1 MANEITAQKITIQK
15 NMGLTQALKA
25 HVLQNNY
32 KMSDGSINAKEWN
45 KTIDVLESIN
55 EKRKK
60 SGVTPIFTG
69 GTDRS
74 RAGWH
79 TSFVV
84 HPNQEIEFTKE
95 EMKELYE
102 AMGVSIDGSEKSDK
116 QKEVKTK
123 KNKVE
128 QTADEKSQAKA
139 EKKRIKE
146 ELKAEKKRQR
156 AEKKAEKERLNAE
169 KKAEKERIKA
179 EKKAEKER
187 IKAEKKQAKADLEHD
202 KVAIDVVVPREIK
215 SRRTAQSKFDKAN
228 KVLTNIAYDK
238 ANPYIKVDNETEDG
252 KTYTTK
258 IAKVKERYVKARY
271 DNNGELVDVEINIDN
286 SKKHYAPDVKYTAV
300 AAYADTK
307 EKKPGYEVGIA
318 NGFDFEAIKRV
329 IARIFGRESK

>member
-1 MANEITAQKITIQK
+1 MANEISAQKITIQK

-25 HVLQNNY
+25 HVLKNNY
-32 KMSDGSINAKEWN
+32 AMSDGSINAKEWN

-60 SGVTPIFTG
+60 AGSAPIFTG

-102 AMGVSIDGSEKSDK
+102 AMGVTVGNNSSKD
-116 QKEVKTK
+116 TK
-123 KNKVE
+123 KVENKVE
-128 QTADEKSQAKA
+128 ETPDVKERTKA

-146 ELKAEKKRQR
+146 ELKAKKKQEK
-156 AEKKAEKERLNAE
+156 AEKKAEKERLKAE

-187 IKAEKKQAKADLEHD
+187 IKAEKKQKKADLAHD
-202 KVAIDVVVPREIK
+202 KAAVDVVVAREVK
-215 SRRTAQSKFDKAN
+215 SRRAAQSKFDKAN

-238 ANPYIKVDNETEDG
+238 ENPYIKVDQEKGEDG
-252 KTYTTK
+252 QTYTTK

-271 DNNGELVDVEINIDN
+271 DNSGELVDVEINVDN
-286 SKKHYAPDVKYTAV
+286 SKKHYAPDVKYTADI
-300 AAYADTK
+300 AYADTK
-307 EKKPGYEVGIA
+307 EKKPGYEVWIGS
-318 NGFDFEAIKRV
+318 GFDFEAIKKV
-329 IARIFGRESK
+329 VARIFGRESK

>member
-146 ELKAEKKRQR
+146 ELK
-156 AEKKAEKERLNAE
+156 AE

>member
-25 HVLQNNY
+25 HVLKNNY
-32 KMSDGSINAKEWN
+32 TMSDGSINAKEWN

-60 SGVTPIFTG
+60 AGSTPIFTG

-74 RAGWH
+74 KAGWH

-95 EMKELYE
+95 EMKELYD
-102 AMGVSIDGSEKSDK
+102 AMGVTLDNTTTS
-116 QKEVKTK
+116 KTK

-128 QTADEKSQAKA
+128 ETPDEKEKIKD
-139 EKKRIKE
+139 EKKRIK
-146 ELKAEKKRQR
+146 
-156 AEKKAEKERLNAE
+156 AEKKAEKKRLKEE

-187 IKAEKKQAKADLEHD
+187 LKAEKKAEKERKKAEKKQNKIDLTHD
-202 KVAIDVVVPREIK
+202 KAAIDVVVAREQK
-215 SRRTAQSKFDKAN
+215 YRRAAQSKFDKAN

-238 ANPYIKVDNETEDG
+238 ENPYIKVDTVKDENG
-252 KTYTTK
+252 QTYTTK
-258 IAKVKERYVKARY
+258 IAKVKERYVKAKY
-271 DNNGELVDVEINIDN
+271 DNRGELVDVEINVDN
-286 SKKHYAPDVKYTAV
+286 SKKHYAPDVKYTADI
-300 AAYADTK
+300 AYADTK
-307 EKKPGYEVGIA
+307 EKKPGYEVWIGS
-318 NGFDFEAIKRV
+318 GFDFEAIKKV
-329 IARIFGRESK
+329 VARIFGRESK